1 MSTLITSTAQI
12 GTIKDAA
19 GNANAMTIDSSG
31 RVLTPA
37 RPSFS
42 AFLNGTVSYGSA
54 NTAQKVTFNA
64 THHNVGGHYST
75 STGKFTA
82 PLTGVYFLSA
92 CVYVYSVQVGEIQ
105 FYINGTSTYR
115 FAVNSNAG
123 NAVNPNGGQGSITP
137 LLTANDEV
145 EVYVYASDTG
155 TIYDGSGATKAS
167 FWTGCLIG

>member
-1 MSTLITSTAQI
+1 MASELHVDAIKHSGGTS
-12 GTIKDAA
+12 
-19 GNANAMTIDSSG
+19 AMTIDSTG

-42 AFLNGTVSYGSA
+42 AYLCSTVSYGSA
-54 NTAQKVTFNA
+54 NPAQKVTFNA

-92 CVYVYSVQVGEIQ
+92 CVYVYSVQVAEVQ
-105 FYINGTSTYR
+105 FYINGSSIYR

-137 LLTANDEV
+137 LLTANDYV
-145 EVYVYASDTG
+145 EVYTYASDTG
-155 TIYDGSGATKAS
+155 TIYDGSGDTKAS

>member
-1 MSTLITSTAQI
+1 MASELHVEAIKHSG
-12 GTIKDAA
+12 GTR
-19 GNANAMTIDSSG
+19 AMTIVSSG

-42 AFLNGTVSYGSA
+42 AYLSASVSYGSA
-54 NTAQKVTFNA
+54 NTAQKVTFNS

-92 CVYVYSVQVGEIQ
+92 CVYVYSVQVAEVQ
-105 FYINGTSTYR
+105 FYINGSSIYR

-137 LLTANDEV
+137 LLTANDYV
-145 EVYVYASDTG
+145 EVYTYASDTG
-155 TIYDGSGATKAS
+155 TIYDGSGDTKAS